1 MRTAAGVGAEAG
13 GMYHPAVVSRREI
26 RGAMGGRTS
35 GSGGYRLGAALAAL
49 SLLVV
54 PPALSEAREP
64 DARLFT
70 AHALALRAAGVGG
83 DDAAAKV
90 LAGMPGVPM
99 SAAEEPLPALWVPFF
114 ENAIVKL
121 GRLRSP
127 APVAL
132 YYNPLLD
139 VAVFTRW
146 ERWQGRYRVASVRA
160 LPGEHLVDSEAA
172 VPLRPPWMAVED
184 APVNA
189 LAGVTAGRLDAFRR
203 LHPAEARDAA
213 AGGATFAEAAAGL
226 RAMLPRLAWN
236 LIRRVQSAV
245 GAKPWLEAA
254 LASVEEALDARD
266 PAALAAAAPDTD
278 PRTADTLARLPAD
291 FTSRLTLDLAL
302 ESGEGQ
308 RLLIGSL
315 PDDGDTYVLATC
327 RVDGDA
333 CTLRR
338 FELASLLE

>member
-1 MRTAAGVGAEAG
+1 
-13 GMYHPAVVSRREI
+13 MYHPAVISRQEI
-26 RGAMGGRTS
+26 RAAMVGRAPGG
-35 GSGGYRLGAALAAL
+35 GGVRLAAALVAL
-49 SLLVV
+49 SLFVA
-54 PPALSEAREP
+54 PPAFSEGRER
-64 DARLFT
+64 DARLFA
-70 AHALALRAAGVGG
+70 AHALALRAAGVEG

-99 SAAEEPLPALWVPFF
+99 SAAEESLPALWIPFF

-121 GRLRSP
+121 GRLHSS

-146 ERWQGRYRVASVRA
+146 ERWQERYRVASVRA
-160 LPGEHLVDSEAA
+160 LPGEHLVDSEAV
-172 VPLRPPWMAVED
+172 VPLRPPWMAVEN
-184 APVNA
+184 APVDA

-203 LHPAEARDAA
+203 LHPAEVGDAA
-213 AGGATFAEAAAGL
+213 VDNATFAEAAAGL

-236 LIRRVQSAV
+236 LVRRVQSAV
-245 GAKPWLEAA
+245 GTKPWLEAT
-254 LASVEEALDARD
+254 LASVEEALAARD
-266 PAALAAAAPDTD
+266 PAALAAAAPNTD
-278 PRTADTLARLPAD
+278 PQTADTLARLPAD
-291 FTSRLTLDLAL
+291 FTSRLTLDMAL